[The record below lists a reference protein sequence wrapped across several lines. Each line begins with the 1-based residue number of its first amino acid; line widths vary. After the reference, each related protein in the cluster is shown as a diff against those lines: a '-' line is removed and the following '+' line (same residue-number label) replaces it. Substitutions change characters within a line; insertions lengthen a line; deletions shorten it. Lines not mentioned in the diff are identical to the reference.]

1 MTSCLFIVYRS
12 SDGVPPLGGG
22 NDGVPPAAPVVP
34 PGVPPAAADVPRGV
48 PCAVRR
54 PACGIFRPQ
63 GVTFRS
69 RGQALKEC
77 AAHGKQQY

>member
-1 MTSCLFIVYRS
+1 MAGSRPWVQPTAFPSEGR
-12 SDGVPPLGGG
+12 DGV
-22 NDGVPPAAPVVP
+22 
-34 PGVPPAAADVPRGV
+34 AAASRRRVSL
-48 PCAVRR
+48 R

-69 RGQALKEC
+69 RGQALEEC